1 MSPTSLASGG
11 LANGWL
17 QIAVFAIIVAALAV
31 PLGTWLHR
39 VMEDAAPP
47 GARVLGGLER
57 LCYRLIGVDPRTEM
71 GFQPYA
77 AAVLVFSAVGCAL
90 SFAML
95 LFQSRLPLNPQGF
108 GDLSWHLAL
117 NTAVS
122 FTTNTNWQSYG
133 GESTMSNLSQAVA
146 LTFHNF
152 ESAAVG
158 MAVAVAMIRGLVRG
172 DRAGT
177 LGNFWRDLVR
187 LNLYV
192 LLPVCIVY
200 ALVMVASGIPQTW
213 SGFVHAKTLEGA
225 DQTIAIG
232 PVASQVAIKMLG
244 TNGGGFF
251 NANAA
256 HPFENPSPWTNM
268 VQMVSIFSLGA
279 ALVHLYGRMSGNVK
293 NGYAILGAM
302 FGLFLAGAAVCY
314 VSEAGWMGGIGNWEG
329 KETRFGMAASTL
341 FATVTTDASC
351 GAVNAMHDSF
361 TPLGGLVPLANIQL
375 GEVVFGGVGSGLYGM
390 LVMVVIAVFL
400 AGLMVGRTPELLGKK
415 IEAKEMTLAAIYI
428 LVFPTFLLLPAAW
441 AAVSDWGLAGL
452 NNAGPHGW
460 TEILYA
466 FTSAVGNNGSAFAG
480 LTANTPQYDTGL
492 AVSMAFGRFAMMIP
506 ALAIAGSLAAK
517 KTTPAGPGTFPTD
530 GPLFTSLLVAVIVI
544 VGALTFFPA
553 LALGPIAE
561 QVSLGHL
568 Y

>member
-1 MSPTSLASGG
+1 MS
-11 LANGWL
+11 ANGWL
-17 QIAVFAIIVAALAV
+17 QIALFSAIILALTI

-39 VMEDAAPP
+39 IMEDAHPP
-47 GARVLGGLER
+47 GAGALGGLER
-57 LCYRLIGVDPRTEM
+57 FCYRAIGVDPGRAMT
-71 GFQPYA
+71 FWPYA
-77 AAVLVFSAVGCAL
+77 GAVLFFSAVGCAL
-90 SFAML
+90 TFVML
-95 LFQSRLPLNPQGF
+95 LFQSNLPLNPQGF

-133 GESTMSNLSQAVA
+133 GEATMSNLSQAVA

-158 MAVAVAMIRGLVRG
+158 MAVAVAMVRG
-172 DRAGT
+172 FVRSDRAGT

-187 LNLYV
+187 LNVYV
-192 LLPVCIVY
+192 LLPVCVVY
-200 ALVMVASGIPQTW
+200 ALVLVAGGIPQTW
-213 SGFVHAKTLEGA
+213 APFVHAQTLEGA
-225 DQTIAIG
+225 DQTLGIG

-268 VQMVSIFSLGA
+268 LQMVSIFAFGA
-279 ALVHLYGRMSGNVK
+279 ALVHLYGRMSGNVR
-293 NGYAILGAM
+293 NGYAVLAAM
-302 FGLFLAGAAVCY
+302 FGLFLVGVGACY
-314 VSEAGWMGGIGNWEG
+314 AFEAGWADGTGNWEG
-329 KETRFGMAASTL
+329 KESRFGMAASAL
-341 FATVTTDASC
+341 FAAITTDASC

-361 TPLGGLVPLANIQL
+361 TPMGGLVPLADIQL

-415 IEAKEMTLAAIYI
+415 IEAKEMTLAAVYI
-428 LVFPTFLLLPAAW
+428 LVFPTFLLIPAAF
-441 AAVSDWGLAGL
+441 AAVTEWGLAGL

-460 TEILYA
+460 SEILYA

-480 LTANTPQYDTGL
+480 LTANAPWYNTLL
-492 AVSMAFGRFAMMIP
+492 ALSMAFGRFGMMLP
-506 ALAIAGSLAAK
+506 ALAIAGNLAAK

-530 GPLFTSLLVAVIVI
+530 GPLFTLLLMAVILI

-553 LALGPIAE
+553 LALGPVAE
-561 QVSLGHL
+561 HVSLGNL

>member
-1 MSPTSLASGG
+1 MS
-11 LANGWL
+11 ANGWL
-17 QIAVFAIIVAALAV
+17 QIALFAAIIALTAV
-31 PLGTWLHR
+31 PMGTWLHH
-39 VMEDAAPP
+39 VMQDPSPP
-47 GARVLGGLER
+47 GARLLGWFER
-57 LCYRLIGVDPRTEM
+57 LCYKLIGVDPSQEM
-71 GFQPYA
+71 RFRAYA
-77 AAVLVFSAVGCAL
+77 GAVLVFSGIGAIL
-90 SFAML
+90 TFLML
-95 LFQSRLPLNPQGF
+95 LFQSHLPLNPQGF

-152 ESAAVG
+152 TSAGVG
-158 MAVAVAMIRGLVRG
+158 IAVAMAVIRGLTRK
-172 DRAGT
+172 DRTGT

-187 LNLYV
+187 IHLYV
-192 LLPVCIVY
+192 LLPVCFVY
-200 ALVMVASGIPQTW
+200 ALVMVAGGMPETW
-213 SGFVHAKTLEGA
+213 SAFVHAKTLEGA
-225 DQTIAIG
+225 DQTIAVG

-256 HPFENPSPWTNM
+256 HPFENPSPWINLL
-268 VQMVSIFSLGA
+268 QMVSIFVIPA
-279 ALVHLYGRMSGNVK
+279 ALVHVYGRMTGNVK
-293 NGYAILGAM
+293 NGFAILGAM
-302 FGLFLAGAAVCY
+302 FTLFFVGVGVCY
-314 VSEAGWMGGIGNWEG
+314 AAEAGWMGGVGNWEG
-329 KETRFGMAASTL
+329 KETRFGMAASSL

-351 GAVNAMHDSF
+351 GAVNSMHDSF

-390 LVMVVIAVFL
+390 LVIVIAVFL

-415 IEAKEMTLAAIYI
+415 VEAKEMTLAALYI
-428 LVFPTFLLLPAAW
+428 LVFPTFLLLPAAF
-441 AAVSDWGLAGL
+441 AAVTDWGLAGL
-452 NNAGPHGW
+452 NNGGPHGW

-480 LTANTPQYDTGL
+480 LTANAPWYNSLL
-492 AVSMAFGRFAMMIP
+492 ALSMAFGRFAMMVP
-506 ALAIAGSLAAK
+506 ALAIAGSLASK
-517 KTTPAGPGTFPTD
+517 KTVAPGPGTFPTD
-530 GPLFTSLLVAVIVI
+530 GPLFTTLLIAVILI

-561 QVSLGHL
+561 QLSLGQL